1 MTATPR
7 GTPLTTPNSLAS
19 RSLKGHPGGGKD
31 SHMARNVQI
40 LLLETVESTGIVG
53 DVVNVRKGFA
63 RNFLLPRG
71 LAETPSE
78 AKIKDLQGK
87 RKEAIKHLAELRKSR
102 EVLVE
107 KLAGHEMTMI
117 RSCNDLGILYAAVT
131 QHEIAAELEKAGFKG
146 IAEREVRLG
155 QPIKRV
161 GDYPIHVK
169 FQLQAVPEEEG
180 AAKPAK
186 AKKEENAPLEAEIK
200 LHVKPDRE
208 LNTGRRDR
216 DEAPAPAAEGEGAEG
231 GEEGGKRTK
240 DKSAK
245 FETAKPGQK
254 KEDAPAEKPAKA
266 PKAEKADKGEKKAEK
281 KK

>member
-1 MTATPR
+1 
-7 GTPLTTPNSLAS
+7 
-19 RSLKGHPGGGKD
+19 
-31 SHMARNVQI
+31 MARNIQV

-87 RKEAIKHLAELRKSR
+87 RKEALKQLAELRKVR
-102 EVLVE
+102 EALIA
-107 KLAGHEMTMI
+107 KLTGQEITMI
-117 RSCNDLGILYAAVT
+117 RSCNDLGILYGAVT

-146 IAEREVRLG
+146 IADREIRLG

-161 GDYPIHVK
+161 GDYAVTVK
-169 FQLQAVPEEEG
+169 FQMQAVTEEEV
-180 AAKPAK
+180 KPK
-186 AKKEENAPLEAEIK
+186 AKKDESAPLEAEVK

-208 LNTGRRDR
+208 LSTGRRDR
-216 DEAPAPAAEGEGAEG
+216 EEEAKPAGEEGAEGAAEGE
-231 GEEGGKRTK
+231 KRTK

-245 FETAKPGQK
+245 FETAKPAQK
-254 KEDAPAEKPAKA
+254 KEEAAEKPAKA
-266 PKAEKADKGEKKAEK
+266 PKAEKGEKAEKKAEK

>member
-1 MTATPR
+1 
-7 GTPLTTPNSLAS
+7 
-19 RSLKGHPGGGKD
+19 
-31 SHMARNVQI
+31 MARNLQV

-102 EVLVE
+102 EALVE
-107 KLAGHEMTMI
+107 KLDAFELTTI

-131 QHEIAAELEKAGFKG
+131 QHEIAAELEKAGFHG
-146 IAEREVRLG
+146 IADREVRLG

-161 GDYPIHVK
+161 GDYPITVK
-169 FQLQAVPEEEG
+169 FQLQAVPEEEVV
-180 AAKPAK
+180 AAKTKA
-186 AKKEENAPLEAEIK
+186 AKKEDNAPLEAHIT

-208 LNTGRRDR
+208 LSTGRRDR
-216 DEAPAPAAEGEGAEG
+216 EEAPKGDAGAEGAAPAEGAEAG
-231 GEEGGKRTK
+231 VEKRTK

-245 FETAKPGQK
+245 FETGKPVSK
-254 KEDAPAEKPAKA
+254 KEEAGEKPAKA
-266 PKAEKADKGEKKAEK
+266 PKAEKADKKK
-281 KK
+281 

>member
-1 MTATPR
+1 
-7 GTPLTTPNSLAS
+7 
-19 RSLKGHPGGGKD
+19 
-31 SHMARNVQI
+31 MARNVQI

-63 RNFLLPRG
+63 RNYLLPRS

-107 KLAGHEMTMI
+107 KLANHEMTMI

-131 QHEIAAELEKAGFKG
+131 QHEIAAELEKSGFKG
-146 IAEREVRLG
+146 IADREVRLG

-161 GDYPIHVK
+161 GDYTVTIK
-169 FQLQAVPEEEG
+169 FQLQAVPDEDVV
-180 AAKPAK
+180 AKAKPKA
-186 AKKEENAPLEAEIK
+186 AKKEENAPLEAEVK

-208 LNTGRRDR
+208 LSTGRRDR
-216 DEAPAPAAEGEGAEG
+216 DEAPKAEGAEEAAATAET
-231 GEEGGKRTK
+231 GEKRSK

-245 FETAKPGQK
+245 FETAKPVQK
-254 KEDAPAEKPAKA
+254 KEEPAEKPAKA
-266 PKAEKADKGEKKAEK
+266 PKGEKKAK
-281 KK
+281 

>member
-1 MTATPR
+1 
-7 GTPLTTPNSLAS
+7 
-19 RSLKGHPGGGKD
+19 
-31 SHMARNVQI
+31 MARNVQI

-107 KLAGHEMTMI
+107 KLTGHEMTMI

-131 QHEIAAELEKAGFKG
+131 QHEIAADLEKAGFKG
-146 IAEREVRLG
+146 IADREVRLG

-161 GDYPIHVK
+161 GDYTVTIK
-169 FQLQAVPEEEG
+169 FQLQAVPEEESVIK
-180 AAKPAK
+180 AKGK
-186 AKKEENAPLEAEIK
+186 IAKKEDNAPLEAEVK

-208 LNTGRRDR
+208 LSTGRRDR
-216 DEAPAPAAEGEGAEG
+216 DDAPKAAEGAENAEGAAEG

-245 FETAKPGQK
+245 FETAKPAQK
-254 KEDAPAEKPAKA
+254 EAAEKPAKA
-266 PKAEKADKGEKKAEK
+266 PKAEKKAEK
-281 KK
+281 K

>member
-1 MTATPR
+1 
-7 GTPLTTPNSLAS
+7 
-19 RSLKGHPGGGKD
+19 
-31 SHMARNVQI
+31 MARNVQI

-102 EVLVE
+102 EALVA
-107 KLAGHEMTMI
+107 KLEGHELTMI

-146 IAEREVRLG
+146 IADREVRLG

-161 GDYPIHVK
+161 GDYPIVIK
-169 FQLQAVPEEEG
+169 FQLQAVPEEESG
-180 AAKPAK
+180 GSAK
-186 AKKEENAPLEAEIK
+186 AKTAKKEDNAPLEAHVA

-208 LNTGRRDR
+208 LSTGRRDR
-216 DEAPAPAAEGEGAEG
+216 DEAPKAEGEAAEGAEG
-231 GEEGGKRTK
+231 AAAGEEGGKRTK

-245 FETAKPGQK
+245 FETAKPVSK
-254 KEDAPAEKPAKA
+254 KEEAGEKPAKA
-266 PKAEKADKGEKKAEK
+266 PKAEKKADKK
-281 KK
+281 